1 MYPRDRFAPPRQVG
15 YPTTPTAY
23 VYPDERPPTPILY
36 GPKGEPL
43 YKAKSKFGYRKL

>member
-15 YPTTPTAY
+15 YPATPTAY